1 MARRRPSAA
10 AHRRCRQ
17 QRAAGARG
25 GGGGRG
31 RGGAGE
37 HVPHRPAGRPGLPD
51 GGAALQL
58 RQRRARRPRHLP
70 VRAGGSPFGSLARNA
85 VYYGRKYPVDP
96 SGDLAVIPAAQPA
109 VPSTVGSLH
118 SAEQSG
124 KLSG

>member
-1 MARRRPSAA
+1 
-10 AHRRCRQ
+10 
-17 QRAAGARG
+17 
-25 GGGGRG
+25 
-31 RGGAGE
+31 
-37 HVPHRPAGRPGLPD
+37 
-51 GGAALQL
+51 
-58 RQRRARRPRHLP
+58 
-70 VRAGGSPFGSLARNA
+70 LARNA